1 MIVRSAIVPAI
12 SLYGKPG
19 QHGRKKNRASRV
31 KPGTTTEISPPIKGC
46 AGLSAP
52 YSRPLLGGEECST

>member
-19 QHGRKKNRASRV
+19 QRGRKKPGFAGEARYDNRNFA
-31 KPGTTTEISPPIKGC
+31 PIEGS